1 MMALKLGVPPLCLY
15 SDSAF
20 FVTGWVRGRAWCIAP
35 GRAHADVW
43 RRFWDVVQD
52 FGGVDVITVLKVKG
66 HATKNM
72 VDMGEVLE
80 IDRWGND
87 QADDAAKR
95 GAAMHPPV
103 RDTMSK
109 IEVSRAVAQQAV
121 QWLGVGLE
129 EAQRTGSMPVELT
142 SAEKR
147 GRPQLRPLKRL
158 EVIPDEVWQHERR
171 ELHFTKGAHA
181 THSLKKTGAFWF
193 CEVCGCHGSQKLVA
207 LSEPCTRATTPSRKY
222 LLKRLLAGCHP
233 RTGDFLG
240 DVERAEP
247 VDELL
252 FSATRRRSHS
262 V

>member
-1 MMALKLGVPPLCLY
+1 
-15 SDSAF
+15 
-20 FVTGWVRGRAWCIAP
+20 
-35 GRAHADVW
+35 
-43 RRFWDVVQD
+43 
-52 FGGVDVITVLKVKG
+52 
-66 HATKNM
+66 
-72 VDMGEVLE
+72 
-80 IDRWGND
+80 
-87 QADDAAKR
+87 
-95 GAAMHPPV
+95 MHPPV

-252 FSATRRRSHS
+252 FSATRRRGHS
-262 V
+262 VLSGFHSGGAVMASGVCVDPQRPLLHPRVCARTLTNGTAETWPK